1 MAVYVASVT
10 ADRAAS
16 VPARHLA
23 TPYLARHFDVDAAAS
38 EGPPANRQRPCIT
51 GIRLG
56 ETAARRCD
64 ACRVI
69 APQTSRCN
77 GMLHAADAVSD
88 TAGANAGCRCGLTR
102 PWLRRPV

>member
-38 EGPPANRQRPCIT
+38 AGPPANRQRPCIT

-77 GMLHAADAVSD
+77 GMLQMLSLTRQAQ
-88 TAGANAGCRCGLTR
+88 NAGCRCGLTR
-102 PWLRRPV
+102 PWLRQPV